1 MKRRAG
7 SGWFRVEKGGSPNE
21 SVSTLARATACYA
34 NFMNEIAK
42 LILAA
47 SASLLSGELAAQTF
61 KCTNAAGKI
70 TYSGT
75 KCSELG
81 LKDAG
86 EVKDRLN
93 VNPAYRPPAAAIGSP
108 RSSAPAAAPE
118 ASKTGA
124 PDAAADPANPERRCF
139 TVHTA
144 KGNITRCNEKPD
156 E

>member
-1 MKRRAG
+1 
-7 SGWFRVEKGGSPNE
+7 
-21 SVSTLARATACYA
+21 
-34 NFMNEIAK
+34 MNGIAK
-42 LILAA
+42 VILAA
-47 SASLLSGELAAQTF
+47 SALLLSGELAAQTF

-75 KCSELG
+75 NCSELG

-93 VNPAYRPPAAAIGSP
+93 VNPAYRPPAPEIRSPLPSVPAAASEAP
-108 RSSAPAAAPE
+108 NTDAPAAAE
-118 ASKTGA
+118 
-124 PDAAADPANPERRCF
+124 PANPERRCF

-144 KGNITRCNEKPD
+144 NGNVTRCNDKPD

>member
-1 MKRRAG
+1 MNGIATVILAG
-7 SGWFRVEKGGSPNE
+7 SA
-21 SVSTLARATACYA
+21 L
-34 NFMNEIAK
+34 
-42 LILAA
+42 
-47 SASLLSGELAAQTF
+47 LLSGELAAQTF

-75 KCSELG
+75 NCSERG

-93 VNPAYRPPAAAIGSP
+93 VNPAYRPPAPEIRSP
-108 RSSAPAAAPE
+108 RSSAPAAASE
-118 ASKTGA
+118 APKTDA
-124 PDAAADPANPERRCF
+124 PAAAAESANPERRCF

-144 KGNITRCNEKPD
+144 KGNITRCNDKPD

>member
-1 MKRRAG
+1 
-7 SGWFRVEKGGSPNE
+7 
-21 SVSTLARATACYA
+21 
-34 NFMNEIAK
+34 MNGIAK
-42 LILAA
+42 LMLAA
-47 SASLLSGELAAQTF
+47 SALLLSGELAAQTF

-93 VNPAYRPPAAAIGSP
+93 VNPAYRPPAPVIGSP
-108 RSSAPAAAPE
+108 RASPPAAAPE
-118 ASKTGA
+118 AAKAGA
-124 PDAAADPANPERRCF
+124 PAAAAEPAIPERRCF
-139 TVHTA
+139 TVQTP
-144 KGNITRCNEKPD
+144 KGNITRCNDKPD

>member
-1 MKRRAG
+1 M
-7 SGWFRVEKGGSPNE
+7 RVTS
-21 SVSTLARATACYA
+21 
-34 NFMNEIAK
+34 IAK

-61 KCTNAAGKI
+61 KCASADGKI

-93 VNPAYRPPAAAIGSP
+93 VNPAYQPPARAIASP
-108 RSSAPAAAPE
+108 PSPAPAANAPNTE
-118 ASKTGA
+118 TPAASA
-124 PDAAADPANPERRCF
+124 EPAAPERRCF

-144 KGNITRCNEKPD
+144 KGNVTRCNDKPD

>member
-1 MKRRAG
+1 MKVQMVMLMMPYRAPHQ
-7 SGWFRVEKGGSPNE
+7 RPSP
-21 SVSTLARATACYA
+21 
-34 NFMNEIAK
+34 MNEIAK
-42 LILAA
+42 LILAV
-47 SASLLSGELAAQTF
+47 SALLLSGELAAQTF

-93 VNPAYRPPAAAIGSP
+93 VNPAYRPPARATESRPSP
-108 RSSAPAAAPE
+108 APAAKAPNTE
-118 ASKTGA
+118 M
-124 PDAAADPANPERRCF
+124 PAAAAEPAEPERRCF
-139 TVHTA
+139 TVRTA
-144 KGNITRCNEKPD
+144 KGNVTRCNDKPD